1 MNNFVIILF
10 TSDCKINQRENRLQT
25 NWVDLTLDVPQR
37 LYTLYLN
44 VFLAGKF
51 QQNCRAWM
59 KRGFFTNWRSC
70 VLQQTLVSPLS
81 PNRVEDHPNIFTFF
95 KSGERAKLNFS
106 AHPLASTCR
115 NYIFSSSRHQSGN
128 FHLGGNKNK
137 FSSFFSFLTS
147 LRSFYLGCILI
158 SQKLFLL
165 QPKECPA
172 GMADSDPVVRVV
184 AGLLTTD
191 WALASHLIMAE
202 VRNILNSD
210 IR

>member
-1 MNNFVIILF
+1 MNNFIIILF
-10 TSDCKINQRENRLQT
+10 TSDCKINQRENKLQT

-44 VFLAGKF
+44 VFVAGKF

-115 NYIFSSSRHQSGN
+115 NYIFSSSRYQYGN
-128 FHLGGNKNK
+128 FPLGGNKK
-137 FSSFFSFLTS
+137 RLSSFFSFLTV
-147 LRSFYLGCILI
+147 LRSFYVRLI
-158 SQKLFLL
+158 SIPQTR
-165 QPKECPA
+165 QSIRPEECSA
-172 GMADSDPVVRVV
+172 GMADSGPVVRVV
-184 AGLLTTD
+184 AC
-191 WALASHLIMAE
+191 
-202 VRNILNSD
+202 
-210 IR
+210 